1 MFSLTCVNYTRKMKI
16 YKFVI
21 VAKSM
26 STVGD
31 DDAATL
37 IKATINLKFKGGKQ
51 IDKREAST
59 VMVGRVGPLSGTRLK
74 SCFVVDFLEPLS
86 RFRRKK

>member
-1 MFSLTCVNYTRKMKI
+1 MFEMFSLTCVNYTREMKI

-21 VAKSM
+21 VAKSMSTNVM

-59 VMVGRVGPLSGTRLK
+59 VMVDRVWG
-74 SCFVVDFLEPLS
+74 D
-86 RFRRKK
+86 